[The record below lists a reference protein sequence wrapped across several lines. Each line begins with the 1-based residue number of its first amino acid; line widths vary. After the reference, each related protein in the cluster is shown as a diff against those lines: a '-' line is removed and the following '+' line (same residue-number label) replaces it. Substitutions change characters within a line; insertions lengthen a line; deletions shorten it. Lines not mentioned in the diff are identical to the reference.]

1 MEIARPP
8 AIEWSMDVN
17 IEQDNGG
24 KLVANVKIQDA
35 VVCPA
40 DKANTLDP
48 NKLIRHGDLILEPLN
63 AAETHVGKAIIWV
76 SF

>member
-1 MEIARPP
+1 
-8 AIEWSMDVN
+8 MDVN

-24 KLVANVKIQDA
+24 RLVANVKIQDA

-40 DKANTLDP
+40 DRASILDP
-48 NKLIRHGDLILEPLN
+48 NKLIRHGDLILEPLH
-63 AAETHVGKAIIWV
+63 ATEMHVGRAKIWM

>member
-1 MEIARPP
+1 
-8 AIEWSMDVN
+8 MDVD

-24 KLVANVKIQDA
+24 RLVANVKMQDA

-40 DKANTLDP
+40 DRARALDP

-63 AAETHVGKAIIWV
+63 ATETTVGRAIIWM
-76 SF
+76 SSG